1 MSQVAL
7 MTCTEP
13 LVLNFLKKF
22 FIQSYGD
29 DFFYLCLIF
38 VDVLPFVL
46 SFCISSLNVTL
57 FPRYCI
63 PQDWSPPPKSL
74 KYLIIISKQQTFS
87 NNLFNS
93 KFGVQ
98 YFNLI

>member
-1 MSQVAL
+1 

-29 DFFYLCLIF
+29 DFFYLRLIF

-57 FPRYCI
+57 SPRYCI
-63 PQDWSPPPKSL
+63 LQDWFPPPPPSPEV
-74 KYLIIISKQQTFS
+74 SDNHQQTA
-87 NNLFNS
+87 NS
-93 KFGVQ
+93 KPLVTI
-98 YFNLI
+98 YLTLNLEYSTLT

>member
-7 MTCTEP
+7 TAYAEP

-22 FIQSYGD
+22 FIQSYED

-46 SFCISSLNVTL
+46 SFCISSSNITL
-57 FPRYCI
+57 SPRYCI
-63 PQDWSPPPKSL
+63 LQDWSPPHVPEVSENH
-74 KYLIIISKQQTFS
+74 QQTA
-87 NNLFNS
+87 NL
-93 KFGVQ
+93 
-98 YFNLI
+98 

>member
-7 MTCTEP
+7 TACAEP

-22 FIQSYGD
+22 FIQSYED

-46 SFCISSLNVTL
+46 SFVSQAQMLHYLPGTVYYKIG
-57 FPRYCI
+57 
-63 PQDWSPPPKSL
+63 PPHVPEVSENH
-74 KYLIIISKQQTFS
+74 QQTA
-87 NNLFNS
+87 NH
-93 KFGVQ
+93 
-98 YFNLI
+98 

>member
-7 MTCTEP
+7 TTCAEP

-22 FIQSYGD
+22 FTQSYGD
-29 DFFYLCLIF
+29 DFFYLRLIF

-57 FPRYCI
+57 SPRYCI
-63 PQDWSPPPKSL
+63 LQDWSPPQVL
-74 KYLIIISKQQTFS
+74 KYLIIISKQQTFI
-87 NNLFNS
+87 NNLFNF

>member
-7 MTCTEP
+7 TTCAEP

-29 DFFYLCLIF
+29 DFFYLRFIF

-57 FPRYCI
+57 SPRYCI
-63 PQDWSPPPKSL
+63 LQDWSPPPPPSPEV
-74 KYLIIISKQQTFS
+74 SDNHQQTA
-87 NNLFNS
+87 NL
-93 KFGVQ
+93 
-98 YFNLI
+98 

>member
-7 MTCTEP
+7 TACAEP

-22 FIQSYGD
+22 FIQSYED

-46 SFCISSLNVTL
+46 SFCISSSNITL
-57 FPRYCI
+57 SPRYCI
-63 PQDWSPPPKSL
+63 LQDWSPPMSL
-74 KYLIIISKQQTFS
+74 KYLKIISKQQTFS
-87 NNLFNS
+87 NNLFNF